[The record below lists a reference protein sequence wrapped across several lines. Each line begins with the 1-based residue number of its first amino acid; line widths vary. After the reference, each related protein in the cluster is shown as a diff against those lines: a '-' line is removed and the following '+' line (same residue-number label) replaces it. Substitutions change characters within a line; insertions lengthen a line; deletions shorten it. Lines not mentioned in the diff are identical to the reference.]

1 MTDMS
6 QPVLRF
12 APSPTG
18 PLHIGGVRTALFNF
32 LYARQQGGKLL
43 LRIEDTD
50 RTRFVPGAEEYIQ
63 SALAWLG
70 IEFDE
75 GPSQGGERGPYRQSE
90 RGAAGIYQTYAD
102 QLLAQGDAYYAFDT
116 PADLDQ
122 MREALKAEGSSVQ
135 QYNYMTRG
143 RMKNSLT
150 LTEDEVQTRLASGEP
165 YVLRM
170 KMPEDTHI
178 AFQDVVRGE
187 VSFHTLQLDD
197 KILLKTD
204 GLPTYHLANVVDDH
218 LMGITHVIRGEEWL
232 SSTPLHIALYRA
244 LGWGDQMPTFVHLPL
259 ILNPN
264 GKGKMS
270 KRQGDKLGFSVFPT
284 QWTGADGQTSSGFRE
299 DGYLPEALL
308 NFLALLGW
316 SPGDD
321 EEVMNMARLIE
332 RFSLERIGNS
342 GTKFDLD
349 KLNWFNQLYLREKKQ
364 ASELLPLVQQELSL
378 RDLSVPDE
386 AFLTQAIALMQERVT
401 VLSDFVTEAT
411 YFFQAPAQY
420 DEKMAKKRWKADA
433 GALMLALAEDF
444 QALDSWEATT
454 LEAATNAFVEA
465 KEVGKGKVM
474 APLRLALTGV
484 AGGPGVYDIAALLGR
499 EESVTRLKR
508 AAEVLG

>member
-1 MTDMS
+1 MS

-50 RTRFVPGAEEYIQ
+50 QTRYVPGAEDYIQ

-75 GPSQGGERGPYRQSE
+75 GPSQGGDRGPYRQSE

-116 PADLDQ
+116 PEDLDQ
-122 MREALKAEGSSVQ
+122 MREALKAEGSDVQ
-135 QYNYMTRG
+135 QYNYVTRG

-150 LTEDEVQTRLASGEP
+150 LSEDEVKARLASGEP

-170 KMPEDTHI
+170 KMPEDSHI

-197 KILLKTD
+197 KVLLKTD

-232 SSTPLHIALYRA
+232 SSTPLHVALYRA
-244 LGWGDQMPTFVHLPL
+244 FGWGDQMPTFVHLPL

-284 QWTGADGQTSSGFRE
+284 QWTAPDGQVSSGFRE

-316 SPGDD
+316 STGDD
-321 EEVMNMARLIE
+321 EEVMDLARLTE

-342 GTKFDLD
+342 ATKFDLD

-364 ASELLPLVQQELSL
+364 AAELLPLVKQELSQRNL
-378 RDLSVPDE
+378 ALPEDVY
-386 AFLTQAIALMQERVT
+386 LTQAIALMQERVA

-411 YFFQAPAQY
+411 YFFEAPTQY
-420 DEKMAKKRWKADA
+420 DEKMAKKRWKGDV

-444 QALDSWEATT
+444 QTLASWDAAA
-454 LEAATNAFVEA
+454 LEAAVTAFVEA

-499 EESVTRLKR
+499 AESIARLKR
-508 AAEVLG
+508 AAEILG

>member
-1 MTDMS
+1 
-6 QPVLRF
+6 
-12 APSPTG
+12 
-18 PLHIGGVRTALFNF
+18 
-32 LYARQQGGKLL
+32 
-43 LRIEDTD
+43 
-50 RTRFVPGAEEYIQ
+50 
-63 SALAWLG
+63 
-70 IEFDE
+70 
-75 GPSQGGERGPYRQSE
+75 
-90 RGAAGIYQTYAD
+90 
-102 QLLAQGDAYYAFDT
+102 
-116 PADLDQ
+116 
-122 MREALKAEGSSVQ
+122 
-135 QYNYMTRG
+135 
-143 RMKNSLT
+143 
-150 LTEDEVQTRLASGEP
+150 
-165 YVLRM
+165 
-170 KMPEDTHI
+170 
-178 AFQDVVRGE
+178 
-187 VSFHTLQLDD
+187 
-197 KILLKTD
+197 
-204 GLPTYHLANVVDDH
+204 
-218 LMGITHVIRGEEWL
+218 
-232 SSTPLHIALYRA
+232 
-244 LGWGDQMPTFVHLPL
+244 
-259 ILNPN
+259 
-264 GKGKMS
+264 MS